1 MNSWVLAVRQTSQQI
16 KRQFPFTGF
25 LEANRSITTK
35 LKLSWRISCYTISL
49 SFFCLL
55 KIFHESGEYDT
66 IVYLFVC
73 GWAYNLKPKNRKTK
87 LLQCGVSQSTRYMT
101 ISKRSRCVVMRTAL
115 PCGRAYVWELF
126 SIVNFDPNLSREHL
140 LSNDTSRIIYAYV
153 MNYTLWSCWS
163 PNDVRVTTIFPPFL
177 KFSF

>member
-1 MNSWVLAVRQTSQQI
+1 MSSWVLAVRQTSQQI

-49 SFFCLL
+49 SFSCLL
-55 KIFHESGEYDT
+55 KMFHESGEYDT

-115 PCGRAYVWELF
+115 HCGSCICM
-126 SIVNFDPNLSREHL
+126 SIVFHRQFRPKSLREHL

-163 PNDVRVTTIFPPFL
+163 LMMYV
-177 KFSF
+177 

>member
-1 MNSWVLAVRQTSQQI
+1 MSSWVLAVRQTSQQI

-35 LKLSWRISCYTISL
+35 LKLSWRISCYIISL

-55 KIFHESGEYDT
+55 KIFHESGEYNT

-73 GWAYNLKPKNRKTK
+73 GWAYNLKPKNQM
-87 LLQCGVSQSTRYMT
+87 QCGVSQSTRYMT

-115 PCGRAYVWELF
+115 HCGSAYVWALF

-153 MNYTLWSCWS
+153 INYTL
-163 PNDVRVTTIFPPFL
+163 DHVEV
-177 KFSF
+177 

>member
-1 MNSWVLAVRQTSQQI
+1 MSSWVLAVRQISQQI

-73 GWAYNLKPKNRKTK
+73 GWAYNLKPKNRKTNYCNVVF
-87 LLQCGVSQSTRYMT
+87 LRVLGIWRFQSDQGVWLCEPHSTA
-101 ISKRSRCVVMRTAL
+101 V
-115 PCGRAYVWELF
+115 RAYVWELF

-140 LSNDTSRIIYAYV
+140 LSNDTSRIIYA
-153 MNYTLWSCWS
+153 M
-163 PNDVRVTTIFPPFL
+163 
-177 KFSF
+177 

>member
-1 MNSWVLAVRQTSQQI
+1 MRQTSQQI

-25 LEANRSITTK
+25 PEANRSITTK
-35 LKLSWRISCYTISL
+35 LKLSRRISCYTISL

-73 GWAYNLKPKNRKTK
+73 GWAYNLEPKNRKTK

-115 PCGRAYVWELF
+115 HCGSCICM
-126 SIVNFDPNLSREHL
+126 SIVFHRQFRPKSLSGTL
-140 LSNDTSRIIYAYV
+140 TLNYTCRII
-153 MNYTLWSCWS
+153 
-163 PNDVRVTTIFPPFL
+163 
-177 KFSF
+177 